1 MTPHLTVT
9 GRAALL
15 AAVSLILIGAVATNW
30 PVLLLGEVL
39 AVTLAAI
46 YLHQT
51 AFLLA
56 IEEGFVGLGI
66 KDLSAGE
73 TRGGVAGKPKS
84 FQLEVINLSGLRF
97 NRLVLEPEADQGL
110 EFDPMPVEIR
120 GLLPGHKAVLTI
132 TVTSRAAGRR
142 LIHGFRLRG
151 EGFSGLVATTDYVP
165 TPLPIKAL
173 PAVAAGR
180 NTLPSS
186 TRDAIEVQMMGL
198 HRRRQRGFGSDFREL
213 RDHVVGDPFR
223 NISWKATA
231 RTGKLMVREFED
243 EVVANSYVLLDVST
257 TMRGGIRPRTK
268 LAHAVELTTEFVS
281 LMARNQDQIG
291 LITFDEVVYGNI
303 RSGNAR
309 KLFREIVD
317 HLVGL
322 DSIVDGDFTEVDDD
336 EVIARLVRY
345 LMVQER
351 LDFRRQR
358 DLNSVL
364 DESDNFDVELLEYWL
379 GRELAREEKRIGD
392 RCLSAGVINAREL
405 STIRKF
411 CQVRGVDVPFRLE
424 ARFGAKEL
432 GMVRALERF
441 MEDTR
446 ESNLVLLITDL
457 CGLVRTQGILSAL
470 KVVLSRKH
478 RVVVAMP
485 YTPEY
490 VAEETDDD
498 DDERGAEYARQRA
511 LFEVF
516 SLAERRERTRI
527 ARSIGSLAIP
537 VIPIG
542 PDDTLDSLLKQASH
556 HVRTAPRVRR

>member
-1 MTPHLTVT
+1 M
-9 GRAALL
+9 LL

-73 TRGGVAGKPKS
+73 TRGGVAGKPQT

-97 NRLVLEPEADQGL
+97 HRLVLQPEADQGL
-110 EFDPMPVEIR
+110 EFDPAPVEIR
-120 GLLPGHKAVLTI
+120 GLLPGHKAVLTLTI
-132 TVTSRAAGRR
+132 TSRAAGRR

-151 EGFSGLVATTDYVP
+151 EGFSGLVATSDYVP

-173 PAVAAGR
+173 PAVAAAR
-180 NTLPSS
+180 NSLPSS

-243 EVVANSYVLLDVST
+243 EVVANSFVLLDVST

-336 EVIARLVRY
+336 EVVARLVRY

-358 DLNSVL
+358 DLTSLL
-364 DESDNFDVELLEYWL
+364 DESENFDVELLEYWL
-379 GRELAREEKRIGD
+379 GRELAREEERIGD
-392 RCLSAGVINAREL
+392 RCLTAGVINAREL

-424 ARFGAKEL
+424 ARFGAKEV

-446 ESNLVLLITDL
+446 EPNLVLLITDL

-470 KVVLSRKH
+470 RVVLARKH

-490 VAEETDDD
+490 IAPERSDD
-498 DDERGAEYARQRA
+498 RGPEYVRQGA

-516 SLAERRERTRI
+516 SLAERRERSRI
-527 ARSIGSLAIP
+527 ARGISSLAIP

-542 PDDTLDSLLKQASH
+542 PEDSLDTLLKQASH